1 MSQTPIYDKLYAE
14 FKARRQHVN
23 PTMPPRTPSLD
34 FLDAAA
40 AMVKGI
46 ASINGAQPAG
56 AIMDE
61 ATLVERFVVQL
72 DKPAKTVTKKAA
84 EVKTL
89 AGASYGGPSQE

>member
-46 ASINGAQPAG
+46 ASINGA
-56 AIMDE
+56 IMDE

-72 DKPAKTVTKKAA
+72 DKPAKTEAKKAA

-89 AGASYGGPSQE
+89 AGVSYGGPSQE

>member
-14 FKARRQHVN
+14 FKARRQYV
-23 PTMPPRTPSLD
+23 
-34 FLDAAA
+34 
-40 AMVKGI
+40 
-46 ASINGAQPAG
+46 NGAQPAG

-89 AGASYGGPSQE
+89 AGVSYGGPSQE